1 MNALTGKKIILGV
14 TGSISAYKSLIL
26 LRLLTKEGAEV
37 KVIMTNSAMDFVG
50 PLSFSTLSGQ
60 KVLNSL
66 SNEQEWQNHV
76 HLGLW
81 ADLLL
86 VAPISAQS
94 MAKFTLGLVDN
105 LLTAV
110 FLSAKCP
117 VMIAPAMD
125 LDMWKHPSTQNNLE
139 ILKQR
144 GVKVVPV
151 AEGILASGLSGPGR
165 LAEPEEIME
174 LVLAFFDQKAK
185 LKHKKILITAGPTY
199 ESIDPVRFIGNFSSG
214 KMGIR
219 LAEVAAS
226 MGAEVTLVLGP
237 ANQKPDPSFQIEVIH
252 VVSAEQMLSSV
263 SSKINHFDYFILAAA
278 VADYKPENPSLE
290 KIKKTEDSITLKLVK
305 NPDIAAF
312 IGEKKQPNQRLIGF
326 ALETQNIVNNA
337 QTKLDKKNMDMIVI
351 NSPKDEGAGFGF
363 DTNKIQI
370 LKKSGELISFELK
383 SKEKVAIDILEEMI
397 KL

>member
-26 LRLLTKEGAEV
+26 LRLLTKAGAEV

-50 PLSFSTLSGQ
+50 PLSFSTLSGH

-174 LVLAFFDQKAK
+174 LVQAFFDQKAK

-199 ESIDPVRFIGNFSSG
+199 ESIDPVRFVGNFSSG

-237 ANQKPDPSFQIEVIH
+237 TNQKTDPSFQIEVIH
-252 VVSAEQMLSSV
+252 VVSAEQMLSNV

-312 IGEKKQPNQRLIGF
+312 IGEKKQPNQ
-326 ALETQNIVNNA
+326 
-337 QTKLDKKNMDMIVI
+337 
-351 NSPKDEGAGFGF
+351 S
-363 DTNKIQI
+363 
-370 LKKSGELISFELK
+370 
-383 SKEKVAIDILEEMI
+383 
-397 KL
+397 

>member
-26 LRLLTKEGAEV
+26 LRLLTKAGAEV

-174 LVLAFFDQKAK
+174 LVQAFFDQKAK

>member
-26 LRLLTKEGAEV
+26 LRLLTKAGAEV

-50 PLSFSTLSGQ
+50 PLSFSTLSGH

-151 AEGILASGLSGPGR
+151 AEGVLASGLSGPGR

-174 LVLAFFDQKAK
+174 LVQAFFDQKAK

-199 ESIDPVRFIGNFSSG
+199 ESIDPVRFVGNFSSG

-237 ANQKPDPSFQIEVIH
+237 TNQKTDPSFQIEVIH
-252 VVSAEQMLSSV
+252 VVSAEQMLSNV

-278 VADYKPENPSLE
+278 VADYKPQNPSLE

-312 IGEKKQPNQRLIGF
+312 IGEKKQPNQKLIGF
-326 ALETQNIVNNA
+326 ALETQNILNNA

>member
-26 LRLLTKEGAEV
+26 LRLLTKAGAEV

-174 LVLAFFDQKAK
+174 LVQAFFDQKAK

-237 ANQKPDPSFQIEVIH
+237 TNQKPDPSFQIEVIH

-263 SSKINHFDYFILAAA
+263 SSKITHFDYFILAAA

-312 IGEKKQPNQRLIGF
+312 IGEKKQSNQKLIGF
-326 ALETQNIVNNA
+326 ALETQNILNNA

>member
-26 LRLLTKEGAEV
+26 LRLLTKAGAEV

-50 PLSFSTLSGQ
+50 PLSFSTLSGH

-174 LVLAFFDQKAK
+174 LVQAFFDQKAK

-199 ESIDPVRFIGNFSSG
+199 ESIDPVRFVGNFSSG

-237 ANQKPDPSFQIEVIH
+237 TNQKTDPSFQIEVIH
-252 VVSAEQMLSSV
+252 VVSAEQMLSNV

-312 IGEKKQPNQRLIGF
+312 IGEKKQPNQKLIGF
-326 ALETQNIVNNA
+326 ALETQNILNNA

>member
-26 LRLLTKEGAEV
+26 LRLLTKAGAEV

-305 NPDIAAF
+305 NPDIVAF

>member
-26 LRLLTKEGAEV
+26 LRLLTKAGAEV

>member
-26 LRLLTKEGAEV
+26 LRLLTKAGAEV

-50 PLSFSTLSGQ
+50 PLSFSTLSGH
-60 KVLNSL
+60 KVMNSL

-151 AEGILASGLSGPGR
+151 AEGVLASGLSGPGR

-174 LVLAFFDQKAK
+174 LVQAFFDQKAK

-199 ESIDPVRFIGNFSSG
+199 ESIDPVRFVGNFSSG

-237 ANQKPDPSFQIEVIH
+237 TNQKTDPSFQIEVIH
-252 VVSAEQMLSSV
+252 VVSAEQMLSNV

-278 VADYKPENPSLE
+278 VADYKPQNPSLE

-312 IGEKKQPNQRLIGF
+312 IGEKKQPNQKLIGF
-326 ALETQNIVNNA
+326 ALETQNILNNA

>member
-26 LRLLTKEGAEV
+26 LRLLTKAGAEV

-86 VAPISAQS
+86 VAPIIAQS

-312 IGEKKQPNQRLIGF
+312 IGEKKQPKQRLIGF

>member
-1 MNALTGKKIILGV
+1 
-14 TGSISAYKSLIL
+14 
-26 LRLLTKEGAEV
+26 
-37 KVIMTNSAMDFVG
+37 
-50 PLSFSTLSGQ
+50 
-60 KVLNSL
+60 
-66 SNEQEWQNHV
+66 
-76 HLGLW
+76 
-81 ADLLL
+81 
-86 VAPISAQS
+86 
-94 MAKFTLGLVDN
+94 
-105 LLTAV
+105 
-110 FLSAKCP
+110 
-117 VMIAPAMD
+117 
-125 LDMWKHPSTQNNLE
+125 
-139 ILKQR
+139 
-144 GVKVVPV
+144 
-151 AEGILASGLSGPGR
+151 
-165 LAEPEEIME
+165 
-174 LVLAFFDQKAK
+174 
-185 LKHKKILITAGPTY
+185 
-199 ESIDPVRFIGNFSSG
+199 
-214 KMGIR
+214 
-219 LAEVAAS
+219 
-226 MGAEVTLVLGP
+226 
-237 ANQKPDPSFQIEVIH
+237 

>member
-26 LRLLTKEGAEV
+26 LRLLTKAGAEV

-50 PLSFSTLSGQ
+50 PLSFSTLSGH
-60 KVLNSL
+60 KVMNSL

-174 LVLAFFDQKAK
+174 LVQAFFDQKAK

-237 ANQKPDPSFQIEVIH
+237 TNQKTDPSFQIEVIH

-312 IGEKKQPNQRLIGF
+312 IGEKKQPNQKLIGF
-326 ALETQNIVNNA
+326 ALETQNILNNA

>member
-1 MNALTGKKIILGV
+1 
-14 TGSISAYKSLIL
+14 
-26 LRLLTKEGAEV
+26 
-37 KVIMTNSAMDFVG
+37 MTNSAMDFVG

-174 LVLAFFDQKAK
+174 LVLAFF
-185 LKHKKILITAGPTY
+185 
-199 ESIDPVRFIGNFSSG
+199 
-214 KMGIR
+214 
-219 LAEVAAS
+219 
-226 MGAEVTLVLGP
+226 
-237 ANQKPDPSFQIEVIH
+237 
-252 VVSAEQMLSSV
+252 
-263 SSKINHFDYFILAAA
+263 
-278 VADYKPENPSLE
+278 
-290 KIKKTEDSITLKLVK
+290 
-305 NPDIAAF
+305 
-312 IGEKKQPNQRLIGF
+312 
-326 ALETQNIVNNA
+326 
-337 QTKLDKKNMDMIVI
+337 
-351 NSPKDEGAGFGF
+351 
-363 DTNKIQI
+363 
-370 LKKSGELISFELK
+370 
-383 SKEKVAIDILEEMI
+383 
-397 KL
+397 

>member
-26 LRLLTKEGAEV
+26 LRLLTKAGAEV

-174 LVLAFFDQKAK
+174 LVQAFFDQKAK

-263 SSKINHFDYFILAAA
+263 SSKINQFDYFILAAA